1 MTYNYPPYNK
11 IRTTSEMKEY
21 YEKARKEINDYKNSA
36 KIANASAKESSA
48 HARSLQAENK
58 QLGKDVVTLTK
69 NQKAVDE
76 AKKAGYWSGAAAISV
91 TILYEIWKVVGFP
104 GGREWIEFWQHEAVY
119 GVIMWLSTVM
129 FGILYKDVKN
139 FGKKK
144 K

>member
-1 MTYNYPPYNK
+1 MPYNYPPYNK

-21 YEKARKEINDYKNSA
+21 YEKARKEINNYKTSA
-36 KIANASAKESSA
+36 KIANASAKVSSA
-48 HARSLQAENK
+48 HDRSLQAENK

-104 GGREWIEFWQHEAVY
+104 GGREWLEFWQHEAVY
-119 GVIMWLSTVM
+119 GVIMWISTVL

-144 K
+144 